1 MLPYR
6 ASPRNGFPV
15 CFFAMSRNFFL
26 ILPVLWIL
34 RSGACAAPRDE
45 KSFVEVVAL
54 DRTIQVELPYA
65 TKENFTGHQ
74 LYPVA
79 RCFLRKE
86 VAEQL
91 VAAHRSLKPLGY
103 GIKIW
108 DGYRPRSVQYKM
120 WEVFPKPG
128 YVGDPKRGSK
138 HNRGAAVDVT
148 LFDLATGEELEM
160 PTSYDHFGLRAH
172 SSYSPLPEKVEKNRR
187 LLQDTMREHG
197 FQTIPKEWWHF
208 DFRDWEEFPLED
220 IQIEDLAERED
231 QLFRELMKEGPPRPQ
246 AVLPE

>member
-1 MLPYR
+1 
-6 ASPRNGFPV
+6 
-15 CFFAMSRNFFL
+15 MSRTFL
-26 ILPVLWIL
+26 LLVPVFCLL
-34 RSGACAAPRDE
+34 TPGACAAPRDE
-45 KSFVEVVAL
+45 ENFVEVVSL
-54 DRTIQVELPYA
+54 DRTILVELPYA

-86 VAEQL
+86 VARQL

-148 LFDLATGEELEM
+148 LFDLATGEELDM
-160 PTSYDHFGLRAH
+160 PTAYDHFGLRAH
-172 SSYSPLPEKVEKNRR
+172 ANFSPLPEPVEKNRR
-187 LLQDTMREHG
+187 LLQDTMRKHG
-197 FQTIPKEWWHF
+197 FSTIPTEWWHF
-208 DFRDWEEFPLED
+208 DFRGWERFPLEN
-220 IQIEDLAERED
+220 IPIEDLAGAENRRLE
-231 QLFRELMKEGPPRPQ
+231 ELMKYGPPRPQ
-246 AVLPE
+246 PVVPE

>member
-1 MLPYR
+1 M
-6 ASPRNGFPV
+6 
-15 CFFAMSRNFFL
+15 
-26 ILPVLWIL
+26 
-34 RSGACAAPRDE
+34 
-45 KSFVEVVAL
+45 
-54 DRTIQVELPYA
+54 ELPYA

-79 RCFLRKE
+79 RCFLRRE

-91 VAAHRSLKPLGY
+91 VAAHRSLKPLGL

-148 LFDLATGEELEM
+148 LFELSSGEELEM
-160 PTSYDHFGLRAH
+160 PTEYDHFGLRAH
-172 SSYSPLPEKVEKNRR
+172 SQFSPLPDKMAKNRQ
-187 LLQDTMREHG
+187 LLQDTMRKHG
-197 FQTIPKEWWHF
+197 FQTIPTEWWHF
-208 DFRDWEEFPLED
+208 DFRGWRGFPLENVPL
-220 IQIEDLAERED
+220 EDLARVEDVRLAER
-231 QLFRELMKEGPPRPQ
+231 MKYGPPRP
-246 AVLPE
+246 